1 MSCASTVPYF
11 DKLSKSLEWGWAFFF
26 FRNLAAKKEKVRALT
41 RFSRSGSCAIKGE
54 NLAGEKAG
62 KTLVLL
68 MSRGHDRCPYAFKV
82 PGSPPWC
89 EDTNYG
95 VGKFP
100 VLGMAAL
107 LLGHLTAC
115 LYFSPLSRGSVFQTS
130 ASTPLQHSSIHWPL
144 FWAFVWF
151 CPIEWKIVC
160 SRSSNLN
167 FPSGGKFKFHV
178 YEIWDDYCSWH
189 KMGERSLFF
198 VRTKILTFSLY
209 VCGFFLKYGPVSY
222 WTQISAPSN
231 FFFSKLP
238 FPLIMEWLSENKMI
252 WNHWHSLK
260 ETPHIVLKAVHEIW
274 YKSRL

>member
-1 MSCASTVPYF
+1 MWLNHAGNAGEFLSQGLGLVFTVCYVVRFHCPLF
-11 DKLSKSLEWGWAFFF
+11 WQAIQKFGMRMGIFFF
-26 FRNLAAKKEKVRALT
+26 QNLAAKKEKVRALT

-130 ASTPLQHSSIHWPL
+130 ASSPLQHSL
-144 FWAFVWF
+144 AFVLG
-151 CPIEWKIVC
+151 VC
-160 SRSSNLN
+160 L
-167 FPSGGKFKFHV
+167 
-178 YEIWDDYCSWH
+178 
-189 KMGERSLFF
+189 
-198 VRTKILTFSLY
+198 ILSHR
-209 VCGFFLKYGPVSY
+209 
-222 WTQISAPSN
+222 
-231 FFFSKLP
+231 
-238 FPLIMEWLSENKMI
+238 MEDCL
-252 WNHWHSLK
+252 L
-260 ETPHIVLKAVHEIW
+260 
-274 YKSRL
+274 

>member
-1 MSCASTVPYF
+1 MGGGEVLWRCAGRASEFRRRWVLNTSKPCPGFQMFTFLQSWPTEYQLASKENPGTWKIGLTVSIKMTCLMSSVTEPRRERWGVSLARTRLGVYSLLCRALP
-11 DKLSKSLEWGWAFFF
+11 LSLILTSYPKVWNEDGHFF

-100 VLGMAAL
+100 VLGLAAL

-115 LYFSPLSRGSVFQTS
+115 LYFSRLSRGSVFQTS
-130 ASTPLQHSSIHWPL
+130 ASTPLQHSL
-144 FWAFVWF
+144 AFVLG
-151 CPIEWKIVC
+151 VC
-160 SRSSNLN
+160 L
-167 FPSGGKFKFHV
+167 
-178 YEIWDDYCSWH
+178 
-189 KMGERSLFF
+189 
-198 VRTKILTFSLY
+198 ILSHR
-209 VCGFFLKYGPVSY
+209 
-222 WTQISAPSN
+222 
-231 FFFSKLP
+231 
-238 FPLIMEWLSENKMI
+238 MEDCL
-252 WNHWHSLK
+252 L
-260 ETPHIVLKAVHEIW
+260 
-274 YKSRL
+274 